1 MKRILGIDVSKSS
14 ISACLLNCKPVEPRQ
29 FYYKYKFLRFKVDA
43 SGIKGVLGLQP
54 DIAVLEPTGTN
65 YSKIWTTVLAR
76 SGVEVR
82 LVGHKEL
89 RRYRE
94 SHLDLPDKD
103 DDADALAL
111 ACYVFDYESPRRYVQ
126 VRDTTTAQIRELIL
140 RLNHLNRVQN
150 PIVNRL
156 RQDLA
161 WQFPEVA
168 MTKSKR
174 GRKGEVPLLFGWL
187 CDQRKSKRYDRLYL
201 DSVGLGIT
209 DTVRLHAER
218 ICSLEKEEY
227 ATEQQLEQMLSEDKF
242 KPYRVVFQRFGFG
255 LRLEAIIL
263 SQVYPL
269 QMFLGEDGKPIVE
282 IHVGRYS
289 KKPSKRRLSLRR
301 FQKMLGLAPAQESSG
316 DKKKSKVTGGSDLC
330 RIAFWQWVFTKIE
343 PKRQR
348 LKNEIGKKLGEKL
361 DEEKAA
367 GRPVKL
373 VRSRVA
379 VAGVKILFSE
389 LVKEVCQNN

>member
-1 MKRILGIDVSKSS
+1 MTKVLGIDVSKSS
-14 ISACLLNCKPVEPRQ
+14 ISACLIDCKPVEPRQ
-29 FYYKYKFLRFKVDA
+29 FYYKYEFFHFKVDA

-94 SHLDLPDKD
+94 SHLGLPDKD

-111 ACYVFDYESPRRYVQ
+111 ACYVFDYESPLRYVQ
-126 VRDTTTAQIRELIL
+126 VRDTTTAQIRESIL

-150 PIVNRL
+150 PIINRL

-174 GRKGEVPLLFGWL
+174 GRNGEVPLLYGWL
-187 CDQRKSKRYDRLYL
+187 CTQRKSKRYDRLYL

-218 ICSLEKEEY
+218 ICSLQKEEY
-227 ATEQQLEQMLSEDKF
+227 AIEQQLELMLSENKF

-263 SQVYPL
+263 SQIYPL
-269 QMFLGEDGKPIVE
+269 QTFLGEDGKPIVE
-282 IHVGRYS
+282 IHTGRNS

-301 FQKMLGLAPAQESSG
+301 FQKILGLAPVQESSG
-316 DKKKSKVTGGSDLC
+316 DKKKSKVGGGSDLC

-348 LKNEIGKKLGEKL
+348 LKNEIGEKLGEKL
-361 DEEKAA
+361 DTEKAA

-379 VAGVKILFSE
+379 VAGVKMLFSE
-389 LVKEVCQNN
+389 LVKEICQDN